1 MEIILEQIGTA
12 QVVQPSGRIDS
23 TAAQELQEK
32 LTELMEG
39 GQRFLA
45 VDFSQTE
52 RISGAAMRVLL
63 SVTKKLQGGGGTLVL
78 FEMNQEVSKAFELA
92 EFSGRF
98 SVAGG
103 RSEALVRLK
112 AAAELA
118 EAASRA
124 AALLAVG
131 EKRQQNGGKKR

>member
-1 MEIILEQIGTA
+1 MEISLEQIGTA

-45 VDFSQTE
+45 VDFSRTE

-78 FEMNQEVSKAFELA
+78 FEMNPEVAKAFELA

-103 RSEALVRLK
+103 QSEALEQLR

-131 EKRQQNGGKKR
+131 EKRQQSGGKNR